1 MTEMRLHNLEIR
13 ISSIG
18 G

>member
-1 MTEMRLHNLEIR
+1 MMEMRLHNLEIR